1 MRRQPEEKEI
11 RTFFFFFFLLLLL
24 LFQIFPFRF
33 SRRSTTAAAKKGNI
47 RQQRPF
53 LFLLLL
59 LVVVQWRLNER
70 AGERTPFSPHC
81 VSVCRLVLL
90 CLAVVVTIR
99 WIDYNVPFL
108 YRLLLLSVALSPP
121 IDDRLPIQERRR
133 RIFSNGG
140 GRGELACNSISV
152 LSYRRILRRHG
163 KYI

>member
-11 RTFFFFFFLLLLL
+11 RTFFFFFLLLL

-53 LFLLLL
+53 LFLLLLL

-108 YRLLLLSVALSPP
+108 YRLLLLSVALSTT
-121 IDDRLPIQERRR
+121 DSQYKKGGGEY
-133 RIFSNGG
+133 SAMEEG